1 MGVEMNMNRRSFL
14 GVLAVALSAGPALLI
29 AQRPPETPFPRPQ
42 APEPPARPNERELLK
57 ANQKDL
63 KRDVQ
68 RLLELAQDLQKEI
81 EKTDSSAVLSVSVVR
96 KAEEIERLAKHIKAL
111 ARG

>member
-1 MGVEMNMNRRSFL
+1 MNRRSVL
-14 GVLAVALSAGPALLI
+14 GILALALSAGPAPLM
-29 AQRPPETPFPRPQ
+29 AQRPPETPFPRP
-42 APEPPARPNERELLK
+42 PESEPLPKPNERELLK

-63 KRDVQ
+63 KRDVR
-68 RLLELAQDLQKEI
+68 RLLEVAQDLQKEV

-96 KAEEIERLAKHIKAL
+96 KAEEIERLAKHIRGL

>member
-1 MGVEMNMNRRSFL
+1 MNMNRRSVL
-14 GVLAVALSAGPALLI
+14 GILTAALGAGPALLI
-29 AQRPPETPFPRPQ
+29 AQHPPETPFPRPP
-42 APEPPARPNERELLK
+42 ASEPPPKPNEREILK

-68 RLLELAQDLQKEI
+68 RLLELAQDLQKEV
-81 EKTDSSAVLSVSVVR
+81 EKTDSSAILSVSVVR
-96 KAEEIERLAKHIKAL
+96 KAEEIERLAKRIKGL

>member
-1 MGVEMNMNRRSFL
+1 M
-14 GVLAVALSAGPALLI
+14 
-29 AQRPPETPFPRPQ
+29 AQRPPETPFPRP
-42 APEPPARPNERELLK
+42 PESEPLPKPNERELLK

-63 KRDVQ
+63 KRDVR
-68 RLLELAQDLQKEI
+68 RLLEVAQDLQKEV

-96 KAEEIERLAKHIKAL
+96 KAEEIERLAKHIRGL